1 MEVAH
6 PSETSVMIDR
16 TTWRHTICKTVTFKR
31 TTVWCSIHC
40 SKKPQLWEGENYPVA
55 GEHPRLGAMDVC
67 PFIPVRDVTV
77 AECVSC
83 AKQLGHLLASELDVP
98 VFLYGAAS
106 SRDYRKTVA
115 QIRAGEYEALATRV
129 SWHAILCDGRVAG
142 LFM

>member
-1 MEVAH
+1 MW
-6 PSETSVMIDR
+6 SN
-16 TTWRHTICKTVTFKR
+16 
-31 TTVWCSIHC
+31 
-40 SKKPQLWEGENYPVA
+40 KPQLWGENCSVA

-83 AKQLGHLLASELDVP
+83 AKQLGHLLASVLDVP
-98 VFLYGAAS
+98 VYLYGAAS

-129 SWHAILCDGRVAG
+129 SWDRILHDG
-142 LFM
+142 LNHKILK

>member
-1 MEVAH
+1 LVQQAAIM
-6 PSETSVMIDR
+6 R
-16 TTWRHTICKTVTFKR
+16 
-31 TTVWCSIHC
+31 
-40 SKKPQLWEGENYPVA
+40 GENCAVA

-98 VFLYGAAS
+98 VYLYGAAS

-129 SWHAILCDGRVAG
+129 SWHTILRDG
-142 LFM
+142 LYHMTLT